1 MKKSE
6 ILLIEYFLANYMKQW
21 KYDVIFPEV
30 TLQLCLKNITISDIA
45 GNKGFEW
52 KDYLRPFYRTVK
64 YLARFV
70 YYSYQILRRTI
81 KE

>member
-1 MKKSE
+1 
-6 ILLIEYFLANYMKQW
+6 MKQW
-21 KYDVIFPEV
+21 NYDMIFPKA

-45 GNKGFEW
+45 GNKGFKW
-52 KDYLRPFYRTVK
+52 RDYLRPFYRTVK

-70 YYSYQILRRTI
+70 NYSYQILRRTI